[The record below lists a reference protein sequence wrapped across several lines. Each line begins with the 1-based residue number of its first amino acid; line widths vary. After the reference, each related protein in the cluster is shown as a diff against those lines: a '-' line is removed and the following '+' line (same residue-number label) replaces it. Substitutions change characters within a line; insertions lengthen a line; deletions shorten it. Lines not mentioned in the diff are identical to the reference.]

1 MWSRFSTCTHHSDL
15 AIQVILPE
23 RNAVRV
29 RSDEIA
35 PTKPSSRIGVAG
47 PLIAGTIQIL
57 VRWPFGN
64 CIGSRPSS
72 MKSRSSLRTA
82 LPSNIWI
89 SPEKRPPLKQVH
101 ASRRL
106 NCDGQRT
113 PHTLIRIRSERQSF
127 RHSNLRLQSRSGDL
141 RLCQVTEVVEVPAW
155 RRSSC
160 DCRSFSCRRQ
170 HAPEHSAPVGIVLSP

>member
-1 MWSRFSTCTHHSDL
+1 MRAGFRPAADSRLRSNSKLPFAYVESLLHLHSSLRSRDPGY
-15 AIQVILPE
+15 LPE

-29 RSDEIA
+29 PSDEIA

-47 PLIAGTIQIL
+47 PPIAGTIQIL

-72 MKSRSSLRTA
+72 IKSRSSLRTA

-101 ASRRL
+101 ASLLL

-127 RHSNLRLQSRSGDL
+127 RHNNLRLQSRSGDL

-155 RRSSC
+155 RRSS
-160 DCRSFSCRRQ
+160 
-170 HAPEHSAPVGIVLSP
+170 